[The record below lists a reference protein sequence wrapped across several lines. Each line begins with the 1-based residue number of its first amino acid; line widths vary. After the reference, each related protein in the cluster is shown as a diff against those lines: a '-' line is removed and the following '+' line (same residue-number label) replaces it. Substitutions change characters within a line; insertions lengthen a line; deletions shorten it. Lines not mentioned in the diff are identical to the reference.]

1 MERKKYTNIEGKKR
15 KYEKPTIEVIEF
27 SEVPQLLASSQNP
40 SQNSSNP
47 TRPDYNSSIW

>member
-27 SEVPQLLASSQNP
+27 SEVPQLLASSQN
-40 SQNSSNP
+40 SSNT
-47 TRPDYNSSIW
+47 TRPDYNPSVW